1 MIWSDLLVPGVPVLE
16 KAIRPLIVYV
26 ALVLLLRV
34 FGKRELAQLN
44 QFDLVVLLMLSNT
57 VQNAVIG
64 NDNSVT
70 GGLIGALTLV
80 AVNGLVVRFLY
91 RHERIDRV
99 VEGKVSTLVEDGQ
112 VLKDNLDSELITVAE
127 LEAAAHRQGY
137 ETLEAVDRAILE
149 PGGNLVFYGRKPT
162 GTAIRQHELVAH
174 LEEIKQLIRARA

>member
-44 QFDLVVLLMLSNT
+44 QFDLIVLLMLANT

-91 RHERIDRV
+91 RHERI

-112 VLKDNLDSELITVAE
+112 VLKENLDSELITVAE

>member
-1 MIWSDLLVPGVPVLE
+1 M
-16 KAIRPLIVYV
+16 
-26 ALVLLLRV
+26 
-34 FGKRELAQLN
+34 
-44 QFDLVVLLMLSNT
+44 
-57 VQNAVIG
+57 
-64 NDNSVT
+64 
-70 GGLIGALTLV
+70 

-99 VEGKVSTLVEDGQ
+99 VEGKATTLIENGQ

-174 LEEIKQLIRARA
+174 LEEIKQLDPRESVAGVSPAQLPSIVTGPLTVEMRTTTGSGPKRMLLDRSSQSRLPLRHAARRQVHGELNDDEISTPEP